1 MLEIEQNKDRT
12 KPSVL
17 MNMFVCNCFACL
29 CVFIELTMRKIL
41 IRQILREILKVKLP
55 FWVNSSFDLRPLTHV
70 NSALSAFQ
78 LIVLSPNCNLCSFKW
93 I

>member
-17 MNMFVCNCFACL
+17 VNMFVCNCFACL

-41 IRQILREILKVKLP
+41 IRQIL
-55 FWVNSSFDLRPLTHV
+55 
-70 NSALSAFQ
+70 
-78 LIVLSPNCNLCSFKW
+78 VLSSLLFYHQTVIYAHLNGFDKSCV